1 MPSKKELRYQP
12 AKELR
17 VQTGTD
23 GSKTLTGYAIVFGVR
38 SVNLG
43 RFVEVVES
51 RAVSDNLSGTPD
63 ILALNNHNSSQ
74 VLARTTSGTLKLST
88 DSVGVR
94 FSCSLDTR
102 SSYAND
108 LAISVERGDVRG
120 CSFGFETLQDAWTN
134 ENGTLVRSLQ
144 KINISEISIC
154 SSPAYPQTAVSVR
167 SCPSDLRALL
177 KRDSDADDDDDDDCD
192 CDCPECLAG
201 DCEDCSN
208 PDCDDPDCEHGENA
222 TRSLDLWRLKTS
234 IDIALRS

>member
-43 RFVEVVES
+43 GFVEVVES
-51 RAVSDNLSGTPD
+51 RAVTDTLSGSPD
-63 ILALNNHNSSQ
+63 ILALNNHNSSE
-74 VLARTTSGTLKLST
+74 VLARTASGTLKLTT
-88 DSVGVR
+88 DTVGVR

-102 SSYAND
+102 CSYAND

-120 CSFGFETLQDAWTN
+120 CSFGFTTEKDVWTN
-134 ENGTLVRSLQ
+134 ENGTLLRSLQ
-144 KINISEISIC
+144 KIDISEISIC
-154 SSPAYPQTAVSVR
+154 SSPAYPQTGVAVR
-167 SCPSDLRALL
+167 SCPSDLRTLL
-177 KRDSDADDDDDDDCD
+177 KRDSEGDDDDDDCN
-192 CDCPECLAG
+192 CQCPECLAG
-201 DCEDCSN
+201 DCEDCSD
-208 PDCDDPDCEHGENA
+208 PDCTDPACEHGENA
-222 TRSLDLWRLKTS
+222 TRSVDLWRLKTS